1 MLNGEFHNT
10 ADDKSRVLIPSKM
23 RSEIAGN
30 VLVITRGMDNC
41 LWVFTPGE
49 WEKFSKN
56 IMANSTMLNKG
67 TRAFQ
72 RRIIAPAQECEIDKS
87 GRIQIPAALRQ
98 VVGIAPKK
106 EVLVLGLSHYIE
118 IWDAENYD
126 AYLEESEVDF
136 ADAAESIGD
145 MLMGRS

>member
-1 MLNGEFHNT
+1 MLNGEYHNT

-23 RSEIAGN
+23 RSAIAGN

-41 LWVFTPGE
+41 LWVYTPEE
-49 WEKFSKN
+49 WKSFSEG
-56 IMANSTMLNKG
+56 IMANSSMLNKG

-98 VVGIAPKK
+98 AVGIAPKK
-106 EVLVLGLSHYIE
+106 EVVVLGVAKYIE
-118 IWDAENYD
+118 IWDAEKYD
-126 AYLEESEVDF
+126 EYLDISEADF
-136 ADAAESIGD
+136 ADAAENIGD